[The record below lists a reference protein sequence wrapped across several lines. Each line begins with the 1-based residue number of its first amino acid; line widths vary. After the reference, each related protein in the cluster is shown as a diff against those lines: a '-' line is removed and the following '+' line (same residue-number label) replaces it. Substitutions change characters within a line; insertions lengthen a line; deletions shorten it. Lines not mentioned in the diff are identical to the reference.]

1 MSGVQ
6 CLKREGCI
14 VMLAFL
20 GGIVLTN
27 LLGANRQIH
36 GQLLNQTFLQQYA
49 YQKVDGNQLFG
60 HVVMVRMQMLV
71 LIFLLGR
78 AVDGKVF
85 SVLAKSMLS
94 AGFGFL
100 LVVGIMEYGGYGC
113 LIILAG
119 LLPQW
124 IFIRR
129 RCFSMR
135 TVRKDRAESWDGT
148 AGGSDAAAGGS
159 GACDRLCV
167 IGNVC
172 GELCQSGSIR
182 LGFKNFLLKFL
193 K

>member
-1 MSGVQ
+1 
-6 CLKREGCI
+6 LKREGCI

-119 LLPQW
+119 VFEEFKRWANLELDAAKK
-124 IFIRR
+124 RR

-148 AGGSDAAAGGS
+148 AGRIGRGSWRKRG
-159 GACDRLCV
+159 L
-167 IGNVC
+167 
-172 GELCQSGSIR
+172 
-182 LGFKNFLLKFL
+182 
-193 K
+193 

>member
-1 MSGVQ
+1 M
-6 CLKREGCI
+6 KREGCI

-27 LLGANRQIH
+27 LLGANQQIH

-100 LVVGIMEYGGYGC
+100 LVVGVTAHIAIQVILNIAVVTNVIPNTGITLPFISYGGT
-113 LIILAG
+113 
-119 LLPQW
+119 
-124 IFIRR
+124 
-129 RCFSMR
+129 SVM
-135 TVRKDRAESWDGT
+135 
-148 AGGSDAAAGGS
+148 
-159 GACDRLCV
+159 
-167 IGNVC
+167 
-172 GELCQSGSIR
+172 
-182 LGFKNFLLKFL
+182 FLLAEMGIVLNVSKHI
-193 K
+193 KYRHD

>member
-1 MSGVQ
+1 M
-6 CLKREGCI
+6 
-14 VMLAFL
+14 
-20 GGIVLTN
+20 TN

-119 LLPQW
+119 CCRSGF
-124 IFIRR
+124 FIRR

-135 TVRKDRAESWDGT
+135 TVRKDRTESWDGT
-148 AGGSDAAAGGS
+148 AGRIGRGSWRKRG
-159 GACDRLCV
+159 CDRLCV

-182 LGFKNFLLKFL
+182 WVLKIFC
-193 K
+193 

>member
-100 LVVGIMEYGGYGC
+100 LVVGVTAHISIQVILNIAVVTNVIPNTGITLPFISYGGT
-113 LIILAG
+113 
-119 LLPQW
+119 
-124 IFIRR
+124 
-129 RCFSMR
+129 SVM
-135 TVRKDRAESWDGT
+135 
-148 AGGSDAAAGGS
+148 
-159 GACDRLCV
+159 
-167 IGNVC
+167 
-172 GELCQSGSIR
+172 
-182 LGFKNFLLKFL
+182 FLLAEMGIVLNVSKHI
-193 K
+193 KYRHD

>member
-49 YQKVDGNQLFG
+49 Y
-60 HVVMVRMQMLV
+60 LV

-113 LIILAG
+113 LIILA
-119 LLPQW
+119 
-124 IFIRR
+124 
-129 RCFSMR
+129 
-135 TVRKDRAESWDGT
+135 
-148 AGGSDAAAGGS
+148 
-159 GACDRLCV
+159 
-167 IGNVC
+167 
-172 GELCQSGSIR
+172 
-182 LGFKNFLLKFL
+182 
-193 K
+193 

>member
-100 LVVGIMEYGGYGC
+100 LVVGIMEYGGF
-113 LIILAG
+113 
-119 LLPQW
+119 LPDCCRSGF
-124 IFIRR
+124 FIRR

-148 AGGSDAAAGGS
+148 AGRIGRGSWRKRG
-159 GACDRLCV
+159 L
-167 IGNVC
+167 
-172 GELCQSGSIR
+172 
-182 LGFKNFLLKFL
+182 
-193 K
+193 

>member
-1 MSGVQ
+1 M
-6 CLKREGCI
+6 KREGCI

-27 LLGANRQIH
+27 LLGANQQIH

-124 IFIRR
+124 IFY
-129 RCFSMR
+129 
-135 TVRKDRAESWDGT
+135 T
-148 AGGSDAAAGGS
+148 AA
-159 GACDRLCV
+159 
-167 IGNVC
+167 
-172 GELCQSGSIR
+172 
-182 LGFKNFLLKFL
+182 LLF
-193 K
+193 